1 MQLTCCCSKL
11 YCNGKTKQRLRA
23 VRERFKKIE
32 KNYPLK
38 RISRKSSSDQ
48 ANGQSSTIGRDL
60 FNLANA
66 HKNDNIQVN
75 NNDNELYEDRWM
87 RKDNSSG
94 KKGKNIEIPSK
105 EGNSQLEQRANF
117 TTLKPSTPISSIRI
131 TSKNGKNIPPEIDPT
146 TLLSFT
152 PNQSKTQFTMSENF
166 KSITLTRRNEVSF
179 PSSNTTK
186 SSTSFTKRHE
196 KPLSTKSPEIRTSI
210 LSTSNISF
218 TNIKIREEI
227 KSRET
232 TISIHSD
239 THILP
244 IVSHIEDDYIT
255 KFPEEKKNG
264 RTSFSEEKNHNAS
277 PFLKRSHLAT
287 EKNKIQFIEQNTKTE
302 EENDVNAMKRTIPW
316 WIITLSGFMIS
327 VIIAAIIF
335 KIVKKR

>member
-1 MQLTCCCSKL
+1 M
-11 YCNGKTKQRLRA
+11 
-23 VRERFKKIE
+23 RERFKKIE

-264 RTSFSEEKNHNAS
+264 CTSFSEEKNHNAS